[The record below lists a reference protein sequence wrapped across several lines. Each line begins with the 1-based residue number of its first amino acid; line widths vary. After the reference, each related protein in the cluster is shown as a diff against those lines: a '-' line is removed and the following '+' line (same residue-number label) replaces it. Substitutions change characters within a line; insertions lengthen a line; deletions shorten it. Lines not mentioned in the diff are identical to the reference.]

1 MTRTTAA
8 PPVQDHAA
16 ERFAPLPRAAM
27 AERLAKDIPD
37 GWYVNLGIGI
47 PLLVGNFIPEDR
59 EVILQSENGLLG
71 MGPLQEP
78 GELNT
83 WIVNAG
89 KQNVTLRT
97 GASIVHHA
105 DSFAMIRG
113 GHLDLCVL
121 GAFEV
126 AENGDFANWTTSL
139 TKAVPA
145 VGGAMDLAAG
155 AKRVWLLMDHTS
167 KDGTSKLVQTCT
179 LPLTAVTA
187 VKRVYTNLAVI
198 DVTERGFE
206 VLDMVPGLSFEGL
219 QARTAAK
226 LHRAGASA

>member
-1 MTRTTAA
+1 
-8 PPVQDHAA
+8 
-16 ERFAPLPRAAM
+16 M
-27 AERLAKDIPD
+27 AERLARDIPD

-47 PLLVGNFIPEDR
+47 PLLVGNFIPMDR

-71 MGPLQEP
+71 MGPLQQP
-78 GELNT
+78 DELNT

-167 KDGTSKLVQTCT
+167 KDGTSKLVQKCT

-187 VKRVYTNLAVI
+187 VKRIYTNLAVI

-206 VLDMVPGLSFEGL
+206 VRDIIPDLSFEGL

-226 LHRAGASA
+226 LHRPGA